1 MKINLILP
9 GARSSGGVRVA
20 FEYMNALV
28 EKGHDVV
35 CYVPASGA
43 YIGWK
48 KILFPRAMIR
58 LVYSSD
64 WKGKWFDRRFELKF
78 PFVICNKVVRDA
90 DITIATSWL
99 TSYWVNR
106 LSSAKGK
113 KVYFIQGFETWET
126 EKINQKVIESYRL
139 PFDAK
144 ISVGTALHDRLI
156 QEAGCESVVICNGV
170 EECFLKSTGNEKSKE
185 NITIGFP
192 YREPKVKNCDMG
204 MRVLLKLKEK
214 YPSIEL
220 VSFGFKKP
228 QVWDERIRFV
238 ESPSREALV
247 DLYGQMDIFYVPSIY
262 EGWGLPAM
270 EAMAQACCVVA
281 GNSGVIQEIGRD
293 KENCVI
299 LDDPGNERETLDKL
313 SELICEPVQ
322 VYEIGKKAREVVSG
336 MTSKMSA
343 ERFEDVLRQT
353 IY

>member
-1 MKINLILP
+1 M
-9 GARSSGGVRVA
+9 A

-48 KILFPRAMIR
+48 KILFPKAIIR
-58 LVYSSD
+58 LICSHD
-64 WKGKWFDRRFELKF
+64 LQGRWFEKRFDLKF
-78 PFVICNKVVRDA
+78 PFTISNFTVRDA
-90 DITIATSWL
+90 DVTIATSWL

-106 LSSAKGK
+106 LSPQKGK
-113 KVYFIQGFETWET
+113 KVYFIQDFETWET
-126 EKINQKVIESYRL
+126 PQLNIKVLKSYHL
-139 PFDAK
+139 AFDEH
-144 ISVGTALHDRLI
+144 ISVSTALHDRLFN
-156 QEAGCESVVICNGV
+156 EVGCESKVVCNGV
-170 EECFLKSTGNEKSKE
+170 EECFLTPVEKKIPSE
-185 NITIGFP
+185 SVAIGIP
-192 YREPKVKNCDMG
+192 YRGSRGDDIKNCTLG
-204 MRVLLKLKEK
+204 ISVLHQIKKK
-214 YPSIEL
+214 YPHIEL
-220 VSFGFKKP
+220 IAFGFKKP
-228 QVWDERIRFV
+228 SEWDEQIIFV
-238 ESPSREALV
+238 ENPSREVLV
-247 DLYGQMDIFYVPSIY
+247 KLYAHINIFYVPSIY

-336 MTSKMSA
+336 MTSRISA
-343 ERFEDVLRQT
+343 ERFEDVLWQT

>member
-1 MKINLILP
+1 M
-9 GARSSGGVRVA
+9 
-20 FEYMNALV
+20 
-28 EKGHDVV
+28 
-35 CYVPASGA
+35 
-43 YIGWK
+43 
-48 KILFPRAMIR
+48 
-58 LVYSSD
+58 
-64 WKGKWFDRRFELKF
+64 
-78 PFVICNKVVRDA
+78 
-90 DITIATSWL
+90 
-99 TSYWVNR
+99 
-106 LSSAKGK
+106 
-113 KVYFIQGFETWET
+113 
-126 EKINQKVIESYRL
+126 
-139 PFDAK
+139 
-144 ISVGTALHDRLI
+144 
-156 QEAGCESVVICNGV
+156 
-170 EECFLKSTGNEKSKE
+170 EECFLKSTENDKSKD

-220 VSFGFKKP
+220 LSFGFKKP

-238 ESPSREALV
+238 ENPSREALV

-299 LDDPGNERETLDKL
+299 LDDPGNEQETLDKL
-313 SELICEPVQ
+313 SELICDPAQ
-322 VYEIGKKAREVVSG
+322 IYAIGKKAREVVSG
-336 MTSKMSA
+336 MTSRMSA